1 MKINEERIFAKTLEA
16 LIYIYL
22 VLILA
27 RLLPS

>member
-1 MKINEERIFAKTLEA
+1 MKINEERIFTKTLEA
-16 LIYIYL
+16 LIYISL